1 MEIVKSHAKSEK
13 FEMNK
18 VEFDANFTEFNK
30 NARLS
35 DPDFDLMVKLTS
47 DFGGLYLYV

>member
-1 MEIVKSHAKSEK
+1 MEIVKSHAK

-18 VEFDANFTEFNK
+18 VEFDAN
-30 NARLS
+30 
-35 DPDFDLMVKLTS
+35 S